1 VSRASC
7 GRRDDPHAFW
17 LPAPRHG
24 SGSRPHAPDP
34 TVRGAIRGHA
44 APPAVGGDLV
54 PVPFPGV
61 PSSLSKNPAVRG
73 LLSPLSPPSSC
84 IVLSPLSPPLSPRGS
99 RRRQR
104 LRRRSFGPPPRWR
117 IVVGRVNLARLLL
130 NLPLPSPASDRR
142 RPVLHVELSIH
153 FCVLLDVR
161 ENDSR
166 YLRAI
171 PVPSFC
177 GLGLASTCSF
187 FQLNLDAECEFRYAR
202 FEF

>member
-1 VSRASC
+1 MQHGSLPFIANGFRHIHVMPHLSELNMNHQITTQKNTPKSPNTSIYGLAKYYPQKPIFLKKIPDREASLLLRALVSRASC

-84 IVLSPLSPPLSPRGS
+84 IVLSPLSPP
-99 RRRQR
+99 
-104 LRRRSFGPPPRWR
+104 
-117 IVVGRVNLARLLL
+117 
-130 NLPLPSPASDRR
+130 
-142 RPVLHVELSIH
+142 PV
-153 FCVLLDVR
+153 
-161 ENDSR
+161 
-166 YLRAI
+166 A
-171 PVPSFC
+171 
-177 GLGLASTCSF
+177 
-187 FQLNLDAECEFRYAR
+187 
-202 FEF
+202 